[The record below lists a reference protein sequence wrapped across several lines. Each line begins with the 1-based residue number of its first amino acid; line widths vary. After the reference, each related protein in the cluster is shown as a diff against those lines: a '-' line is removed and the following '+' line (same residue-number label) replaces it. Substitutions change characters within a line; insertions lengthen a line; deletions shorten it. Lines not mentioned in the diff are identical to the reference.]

1 MIPLAYKLFFWV
13 PAVTTAVAGRIAW
26 GNGLL
31 RRPLVVLVWF
41 VVALTMQL
49 TGTIFS
55 PVWAVGL
62 GAQTILAVYLLIRL
76 KTSW

>member
-1 MIPLAYKLFFWV
+1 MMLLVYKLMFWA
-13 PAVTTAVAGRIAW
+13 PAITTAVAGRIAW

-31 RRPLVVLVWF
+31 RRPIVVLVGF

-49 TGTIFS
+49 TGMLFS

-62 GAQTILAVYLLIRL
+62 GVQTVLAVYLLIRL
-76 KTSW
+76 RTSW